1 MGKVKKPNPVKL
13 VVGLIFKEE
22 CVLSKAELILKNKF
36 LVEMVHQVEVSSRF
50 FSKEDLIQKTK
61 ELV

>member
-1 MGKVKKPNPVKL
+1 MQAPL
-13 VVGLIFKEE
+13 
-22 CVLSKAELILKNKF
+22 NKI
-36 LVEMVHQVEVSSRF
+36 LVEMVHQVEANRRF